1 MPATHPPATNPM
13 PATPDP
19 KPFAAPPEGLTPAG
33 DDEFDVLV
41 DSEFFASAGPADAG
55 PEAAPHATPRGAPDA
70 TSHAWQFGLIA
81 LLAKLESLRHQ
92 FAGCH
97 YATDAD
103 HLLGRIEAMV
113 LLTEEFSRLHDFPD
127 ASMETQMTALA
138 KAGTFYAALNDARH
152 TGPVSRSLF
161 KNMIAKMSAAEP
173 VPGATVRECVALGIE
188 TLHAHFSLF
197 TEMYRSSIKARNW
210 VDAASSFLADFKQ
223 MARAIPEG

>member
-33 DDEFDVLV
+33 DDEFDALV
-41 DSEFFASAGPADAG
+41 DSQFFASVGSPAAGPD
-55 PEAAPHATPRGAPDA
+55 AAPHATPGATP
-70 TSHAWQFGLIA
+70 HAWQFGLIG
-81 LLAKLESLRHQ
+81 LLAKLESLRLQ
-92 FAGCH
+92 FAGCRFS
-97 YATDAD
+97 TDTD
-103 HLLGRIEAMV
+103 HLLDRIEAMV